1 MKFILI
7 LHLCS
12 VVTGKC
18 MESSIPGLTYTSHY
32 DCALGGYKMAYK
44 TFQVLKDDDY
54 YGLDRINDEKI
65 AIKFECKEID
75 TNLIVPPKKPKIT
88 T

>member
-1 MKFILI
+1 MKFLLV

-12 VVTGKC
+12 IVTGKC
-18 MESSIPGLTYTSHY
+18 MESSIPGLMYKTHY
-32 DCALGGYKMAYK
+32 ECALGGYRMAYK

-65 AIKFECKEID
+65 AIKFECKELD
-75 TNLIVPPKKPKIT
+75 TKKPGT
-88 T
+88 PS

>member
-1 MKFILI
+1 
-7 LHLCS
+7 
-12 VVTGKC
+12 
-18 MESSIPGLTYTSHY
+18 MESSIPGLTYGSHY

-65 AIKFECKEID
+65 AIKFECKELD
-75 TNLIVPPKKPKIT
+75 TKKPGT
-88 T
+88 PS

>member
-12 VVTGKC
+12 VITGKC
-18 MESSIPGLTYTSHY
+18 TESSIPGLMFTSHY
-32 DCALGGYKMAYK
+32 DCALGGYKMAHRM
-44 TFQVLKDDDY
+44 FQTLKEDDY
-54 YGLDRINDEKI
+54 YGLDRINEEKI
-65 AIKFECKEID
+65 AIKFECKE
-75 TNLIVPPKKPKIT
+75 LPT

>member
-1 MKFILI
+1 MKFLLV

-12 VVTGKC
+12 VVTGTC
-18 MESSIPGLTYTSHY
+18 MESSIPGLTYGSHY

-65 AIKFECKEID
+65 AIKFECKELD
-75 TNLIVPPKKPKIT
+75 TKKPGT
-88 T
+88 PS